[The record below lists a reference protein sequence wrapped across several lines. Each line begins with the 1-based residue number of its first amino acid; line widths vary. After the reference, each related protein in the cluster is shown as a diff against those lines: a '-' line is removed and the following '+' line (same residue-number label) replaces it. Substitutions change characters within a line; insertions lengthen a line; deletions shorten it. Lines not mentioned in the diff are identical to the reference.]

1 MVAFDDGGCRG
12 NDDGGCRGNNDN
24 GCRGNDDGGCRGNDD
39 GCCRGNDDDGCRGD
53 DDNATANATTISASI
68 TNTNKIVKT
77 VVSVGGGYSGI
88 GGVDGIQD
96 KGPVAHMY

>member
-1 MVAFDDGGCRG
+1 MTKYNYFYYYTL
-12 NDDGGCRGNNDN
+12 NNGIN
-24 GCRGNDDGGCRGNDD
+24 GCVRRFDDGGCRGNDD

-77 VVSVGGGYSGI
+77 VVSVGEGNSGI
-88 GGVDGIQD
+88 GWRR
-96 KGPVAHMY
+96 